1 MSRDL
6 ALLVDESVEFGQIE
20 KIAYQTEKKL
30 LRAVNLFDVY
40 EGKNL
45 PEGTKSYAVSF
56 IIQDTEKTLV
66 DKQIDGLMQKL
77 IKNFETKLGA
87 QLR

>member
-1 MSRDL
+1 MKFAD
-6 ALLVDESVEFGQIE
+6 IE
-20 KIAYQTEKKL
+20 KLAFETDRKL
-30 LRAVNLFDVY
+30 LKSVNLFDVY
-40 EGKNL
+40 EGQNL

-77 IKNFETKLGA
+77 IKTFETKLGA